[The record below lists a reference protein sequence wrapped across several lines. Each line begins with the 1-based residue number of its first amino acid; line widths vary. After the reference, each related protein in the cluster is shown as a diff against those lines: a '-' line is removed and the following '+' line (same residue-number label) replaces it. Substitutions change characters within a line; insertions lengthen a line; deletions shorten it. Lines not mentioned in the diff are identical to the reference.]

1 METNNI
7 NKRSYE
13 EFEKDFLEFQEV
25 KNKFLEKYLK
35 IIAGV
40 KVDHYRTKKAM
51 ITEIE
56 IVFDAEAKQELYE

>member
-1 METNNI
+1 METI
-7 NKRSYE
+7 KNKKSLVE
-13 EFEKDFLEFQEV
+13 LNKDFKEFEEV

-40 KVDHYRTKKAM
+40 KIDHYRTKKSM

-56 IVFDAEAKQELYE
+56 IVFDSEAKQELYE